1 MPRPASGSSV
11 APAER
16 RGDGERAREDLTPRG
31 GEEDAH
37 GAGLAVDQRRGA
49 RDALA
54 RRALNVVVVVLMA
67 CVIVAAKPLSS
78 DRGSISLSNLRVLG
92 HEIAVGHAHFLLDT
106 PAREGANVL
115 PSASAGA
122 V

>member
-1 MPRPASGSSV
+1 
-11 APAER
+11 
-16 RGDGERAREDLTPRG
+16 
-31 GEEDAH
+31 
-37 GAGLAVDQRRGA
+37 
-49 RDALA
+49 
-54 RRALNVVVVVLMA
+54 MA

-92 HEIAVGHAHFLLDT
+92 HEIAVGHAHFPLDM

>member
-1 MPRPASGSSV
+1 MQHSYRMPPA
-11 APAER
+11 
-16 RGDGERAREDLTPRG
+16 
-31 GEEDAH
+31 
-37 GAGLAVDQRRGA
+37 
-49 RDALA
+49 
-54 RRALNVVVVVLMA
+54 NVVVVVLMA

-106 PAREGANVL
+106 PAREGANVI

-122 V
+122 VWTRLPTCETLDR